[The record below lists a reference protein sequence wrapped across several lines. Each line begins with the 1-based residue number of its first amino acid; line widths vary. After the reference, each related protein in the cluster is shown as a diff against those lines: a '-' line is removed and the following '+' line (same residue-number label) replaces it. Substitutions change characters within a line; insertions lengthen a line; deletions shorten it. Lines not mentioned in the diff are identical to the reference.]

1 MQKNK
6 MSVQQRK
13 YFVERIGKTINEQI
27 LNLRQ
32 QSASRIYDASESAY
46 KKYLKAIG
54 LDKTIKEYN
63 KLKPKLDEL
72 GSKIASVFE
81 EIKISLDT
89 DENLPWNIRQ
99 HYPTLYGS
107 NHAETDINKAFR
119 WCCNETAKKN
129 DKSFSATSEIKKLED
144 KRDKA
149 IDILHGVDEFT
160 SMLQEINKTLKGTDV
175 PKLGN

>member
-1 MQKNK
+1 MKKNK

-13 YFVERIGKTINEQI
+13 YFVERISKTINAQI

-32 QSASRIYDASESAY
+32 QTASSIYDASESAY

-63 KLKPKLDEL
+63 NLKPRLDEL
-72 GSKIASVFE
+72 GSKISSVFE
-81 EIKISLDT
+81 EIKISLEDP
-89 DENLPWNIRQ
+89 NASWNIKQ
-99 HYPTLYGS
+99 HYPSLYG
-107 NHAETDINKAFR
+107 NGHTEADINKAFR

-129 DKSFSATSEIKKLED
+129 DSSLSMSSQIKKLED
-144 KRDKA
+144 KRDRA

-160 SMLQEINKTLKGTDV
+160 SMLNEINKTLKGTDV

>member
-32 QSASRIYDASESAY
+32 QSASHVYDVSEAAY
-46 KKYLKAIG
+46 SKYLKAIH
-54 LDKTIKEYN
+54 LDKAIKEYN

-72 GSKIASVFE
+72 GDKIRTVFD
-81 EIKISLDT
+81 EIRQTLDN
-89 DENLPWNIRQ
+89 DDVSWNIRQ
-99 HYPTLYGS
+99 HWPNLYGS
-107 NHAETDINKAFR
+107 NHSAADIDRAFR

-129 DKSFSATSEIKKLED
+129 DKSLTITSEIKKLED

>member
-1 MQKNK
+1 MQKTK

-13 YFVERIGKTINEQI
+13 YFVERISKTINEQI

-72 GSKIASVFE
+72 GSKIASVFD
-81 EIKISLDT
+81 EIKISLDN
-89 DENLPWNIRQ
+89 ENVSWNVRQ
-99 HYPTLYGS
+99 HYPTLYGN
-107 NHAETDINKAFR
+107 NHQLTDISKAFR

-129 DKSFSATSEIKKLED
+129 DRSLTLTDDIRKLED

>member
-1 MQKNK
+1 MAKNK

-13 YFVERIGKTINEQI
+13 YFVERISKTINEQI

-32 QSASRIYDASESAY
+32 QSASHVYDVSEQAY

-63 KLKPKLDEL
+63 KLKPTLDEL
-72 GSKIASVFE
+72 GSKISAVFD
-81 EIKISLDT
+81 EIKNTLD
-89 DENLPWNIRQ
+89 DPDLSWQIRQ
-99 HYPTLYGS
+99 HQPSLYGN
-107 NHAETDINKAFR
+107 NHTVTDINRAFR

-129 DKSFSATSEIKKLED
+129 DKSLTITDDIKKLED
-144 KRDKA
+144 KRDRA

-160 SMLQEINKTLKGTDV
+160 GTLDAVNNMLKGTDV
-175 PKLGN
+175 PKLGA

>member
-1 MQKNK
+1 MQKSK

-13 YFVERIGKTINEQI
+13 YFVERISKTINEQI

-32 QSASRIYDASESAY
+32 QSASHVYDVSEQAY

-54 LDKTIKEYN
+54 LDKTIEKYN
-63 KLKPKLDEL
+63 RIKPRLDEL
-72 GSKIASVFE
+72 GSKISSVFD
-81 EIKISLDT
+81 EIKNTLD
-89 DENLPWNIRQ
+89 DPDLSWQIRQ
-99 HYPTLYGS
+99 HQPSLYGS
-107 NHAETDINKAFR
+107 SHTEADINRAFR

-129 DKSFSATSEIKKLED
+129 DKSLTITDDIKKLED
-144 KRDKA
+144 KRDRA

-160 SMLQEINKTLKGTDV
+160 SMLNEINKTLKGTDV

>member
-1 MQKNK
+1 MQKSK

-13 YFVERIGKTINEQI
+13 YFVERISKTINEQI

-32 QSASRIYDASESAY
+32 QTASNLYDASENAY

-72 GSKIASVFE
+72 GNKISSVFD
-81 EIKISLDT
+81 EIKISLDNE
-89 DENLPWNIRQ
+89 DVSWNVRQ

-107 NHAETDINKAFR
+107 NHQPTDINRAFR

-129 DKSFSATSEIKKLED
+129 DNSLSMSSEIKKLEN

-160 SMLQEINKTLKGTDV
+160 SMLNEINKTLKGTDV